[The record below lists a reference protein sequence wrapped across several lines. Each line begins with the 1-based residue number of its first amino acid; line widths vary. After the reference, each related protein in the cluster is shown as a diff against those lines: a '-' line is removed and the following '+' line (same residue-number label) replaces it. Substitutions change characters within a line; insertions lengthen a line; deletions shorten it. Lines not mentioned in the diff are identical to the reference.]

1 VYTCIHINYNQ
12 RIQRVTENYTVQ
24 QNNFDIWFK
33 ISIVAEQ
40 IGLLSSHVN

>member
-1 VYTCIHINYNQ
+1 MHTHYNK
-12 RIQRVTENYTVQ
+12 RIQWVKENYAVQ

>member
-1 VYTCIHINYNQ
+1 MHTHFNK
-12 RIQRVTENYTVQ
+12 RIQIITENYAVQ
-24 QNNFDIWFK
+24 QTNFDIWFK